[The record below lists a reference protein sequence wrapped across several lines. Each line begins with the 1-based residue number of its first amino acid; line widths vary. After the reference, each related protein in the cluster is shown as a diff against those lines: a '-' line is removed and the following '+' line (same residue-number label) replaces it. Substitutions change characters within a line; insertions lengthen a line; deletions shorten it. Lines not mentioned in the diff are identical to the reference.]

1 MMHTIN
7 CNRVTPSLWEYNIGL
22 DSDAFPLMML
32 RPLVV
37 FGVNISNGNEL
48 FNLYEIRLNKREA
61 IRRQSYVISLAGE
74 FHSEANSDMYEIA
87 LDDAAVKINGTS
99 TVDRPI
105 VFEHSSGSLA
115 IKLCSRYTLT
125 PICFDISDEGS
136 MIYWHG
142 SDGGLETWIRSETLD
157 SSLVEETLKTAE
169 KASLEQVVSEA
180 KVRA

>member
-61 IRRQSYVISLAGE
+61 IRR
-74 FHSEANSDMYEIA
+74 
-87 LDDAAVKINGTS
+87 
-99 TVDRPI
+99 
-105 VFEHSSGSLA
+105 
-115 IKLCSRYTLT
+115 
-125 PICFDISDEGS
+125 
-136 MIYWHG
+136 
-142 SDGGLETWIRSETLD
+142 
-157 SSLVEETLKTAE
+157 
-169 KASLEQVVSEA
+169 
-180 KVRA
+180 